1 MHGTSI
7 TERTTCDD
15 YQSCLCLPQC
25 ARVGQERRL
34 SEAMQAETGGPL
46 QGVRV
51 LDITTMFSGAFGATM
66 MGDFGADVIKVELPG
81 RGDTVRGMSPSAK
94 GVPLPWTTLSRNKRT
109 ITLDIRKP
117 AGREL
122 LLRLVKESDV
132 LIENFRPGTLDRWDL
147 SYDVLKAANPGII
160 VVRVSG
166 YGQTGPY
173 ASKAGFGTP
182 ATAFSGYT
190 YVSGFP
196 DRPPINQPTPLADY
210 VTGLFACIAALM
222 ALYHRDAGA
231 GNGEGQEADIAL
243 YESLFR
249 LIEAFVPAYDQLGR
263 VPERRG
269 HAMETASPVG
279 TYQCGDGGWVV
290 MTASTQPT
298 WERTAHAIG
307 RPELIEDERFLTN
320 ELRVKHADELN
331 AILEPWFAARTR
343 DEAQRI
349 MDEHGVPLA
358 PILSIAD
365 IFENEQYKARENI
378 IRVDHPTLGSVALP
392 GLIPKFSGTPGAVK
406 HPGPEQPGAFN
417 REVYGELLGLSED
430 EQRRL
435 AEEGVI

>member
-1 MHGTSI
+1 M
-7 TERTTCDD
+7 TTG
-15 YQSCLCLPQC
+15 P
-25 ARVGQERRL
+25 
-34 SEAMQAETGGPL
+34 TGPL
-46 QGVRV
+46 AGVRV
-51 LDITTMFSGAFGATM
+51 LDITTMFSGAFGATLL
-66 MGDFGADVIKVELPG
+66 GDFGADVIKVELPG
-81 RGDTVRGMSPSAK
+81 RGDTVRGMSPSK
-94 GVPLPWTTLSRNKRT
+94 DGVPLPWTVLSRNKRA
-109 ITLDIRKP
+109 ITLDVRKP

-122 LLRLVKESDV
+122 LLRLVRESDV
-132 LIENFRPGTLDRWDL
+132 LVENFRPGTLDRWDL
-147 SYDVLKAANPGII
+147 SYDVLKEANPGII

-173 ASKAGFGTP
+173 AAKAGFGTP

-231 GNGEGQEADIAL
+231 GDGQGQEADVAL

-249 LIEAFVPAYDQLGR
+249 LIEAFVPSYDQLGR

-279 TYQCGDGGWVV
+279 TYQCRDGGWTV

-298 WERTAHAIG
+298 WERCAHAIG
-307 RPELIEDERFLTN
+307 HPELIEDERFLTN
-320 ELRVKHADELN
+320 ETRVAHADDLNEL
-331 AILEPWFAARTR
+331 LVPWFAARTR
-343 DEAQRI
+343 DEAQAL

-358 PILSIAD
+358 PIMSIAD
-365 IFENEQYKARENI
+365 IFEHEQYAARENI
-378 IRVDHPTLGSVALP
+378 IRVDHPTLGTVALP
-392 GLIPKFSGTPGAVK
+392 GLIPKFSRTPGAVT

-417 REVYGELLGLSED
+417 ADVYGGLLGLSVDEIKRLRSED
-430 EQRRL
+430 
-435 AEEGVI
+435 VI

>member
-1 MHGTSI
+1 M
-7 TERTTCDD
+7 TTG
-15 YQSCLCLPQC
+15 S
-25 ARVGQERRL
+25 
-34 SEAMQAETGGPL
+34 TGPL
-46 QGVRV
+46 AGVRV

-66 MGDFGADVIKVELPG
+66 LGDFGADIIKVELPG
-81 RGDTVRGMSPSAK
+81 RGDTVRGMSPSK
-94 GVPLPWTTLSRNKRT
+94 DGVPLPWTVLSRNKRT
-109 ITLDIRKP
+109 ITLDVRKP

-122 LLRLVKESDV
+122 LLKLVEKSDV
-132 LIENFRPGTLDRWDL
+132 LVENFRPGTLDRWDL
-147 SYDVLKAANPGII
+147 SYDVLKEANPGII

-173 ASKAGFGTP
+173 AEKAGFGTP

-196 DRPPINQPTPLADY
+196 DRPPINQATPLADY

-231 GNGEGQEADIAL
+231 GDGQGQEADVAL

-249 LIEAFVPAYDQLGR
+249 LIEAFVPSYDQMGR

-279 TYQCGDGGWVV
+279 TYQCKDGGWTV

-307 RPELIEDERFLTN
+307 HPELIEDERFLTN
-320 ELRVKHADELN
+320 ETRVEHADDLNELL
-331 AILEPWFAARTR
+331 IPWFASRTR
-343 DEAQRI
+343 DEAQAV
-349 MDEHGVPLA
+349 MDAHGVPLA
-358 PILSIAD
+358 SIMSIAD

-392 GLIPKFSGTPGAVK
+392 GLIPKFSKTPGAVK

-417 REVYGELLGLSED
+417 ADVYGELLGLSAGEIED
-430 EQRRL
+430 LRSG
-435 AEEGVI
+435 GVI